1 MPGFKR
7 IFPAVG
13 VAVLSLI
20 TSLGSASAVDEV
32 YSPPALEDVRS
43 NILEW
48 VAEQGMKDQDV
59 LTQIGKIWAVKPE
72 SRLSAQILFD
82 KTLETFGLVDAETKA
97 FVDSCSLADPSL
109 LPPEA
114 KPLERTDAGDFYTA
128 NLRLFY
134 ARYLTQRK
142 MYDEALDQFSQVK
155 PESVIDPATCLYHKA
170 VCEHQLLL
178 KDEGLATI
186 KTLLSSTE
194 DVPVRYSTVATLM
207 QHELKGIKEK
217 SLLEVAHLQNDIKRR
232 LDLGRGGQ
240 RVQRKEAKV
249 LATLD
254 EIIEKLEQEGGT

>member
-1 MPGFKR
+1 MPDFKR
-7 IFPAVG
+7 IFPAVC
-13 VAVLSLI
+13 VAFLSLI

-32 YSPPALEDVRS
+32 YSHPALENVRS
-43 NILEW
+43 NILDW
-48 VAEQGMKDQDV
+48 VANQGMKDEAV
-59 LTQIGKIWAVKPE
+59 LKQIGKVWAVKQE
-72 SRLSAQILFD
+72 SRLSAQTLFD
-82 KTLETFGLVDAETKA
+82 KTIETFGLADTDTKA
-97 FVDSCSLADPSL
+97 FVDSCGLSEPSL
-109 LPPEA
+109 LAPKA
-114 KPLERTDAGDFYTA
+114 KLLERTDAGDFYTA
-128 NLRLFY
+128 NIRLFY

-142 MYDEALDQFSQVK
+142 MYDEALVQFSQVN
-155 PESVIDPATCLYHKA
+155 PRAVIDPATCLYHKA

-178 KDEGLATI
+178 KDEGLETI
-186 KTLLSSTE
+186 NTLLKNTE

-217 SLLEVAHLQNDIKRR
+217 SLSEVAHLMKDVHRR

>member
-1 MPGFKR
+1 MPGIKR

-13 VAVLSLI
+13 VAFLSLI
-20 TSLGSASAVDEV
+20 TSLGSAFAVDEV

-48 VAEQGMKDQDV
+48 VAEQGMKDQAV
-59 LTQIGKIWAVKPE
+59 LKQIGIIWAAEQE
-72 SRLSAQILFD
+72 SRLSAQTLFD
-82 KTLETFGLVDAETKA
+82 KTIETFGLVDAETKA
-97 FVDSCSLADPSL
+97 FVDSCSLAEPSL
-109 LPPEA
+109 LPPQA
-114 KPLERTDAGDFYTA
+114 RRLERTDSKDFYTA
-128 NLRLFY
+128 NVRLFY

-155 PESVIDPATCLYHKA
+155 PGTVIDPATCLYHKA

-178 KDEGLATI
+178 KDEGLETI
-186 KTLLSSTE
+186 KTLLNSTE

-217 SLLEVAHLQNDIKRR
+217 SLLEVAHLQKDVQRR
-232 LDLGRGGQ
+232 LELGRGGQ